1 MDSDAA
7 KLGFMVIVGF
17 LAIEVG
23 VTGKLGSLFGA
34 IVDPANMQT
43 GVTSGTNATATGS
56 TLTAFT
62 GSTANS
68 TEISSMITAV
78 FGPYA
83 SQAMKIANCE
93 SGLNTNA
100 VNTTSVGGSYATGV
114 FQILYPSTWNTT
126 SYKNGNPKDAR
137 TNILAAYEI
146 FRRDNYSWREWAC
159 ASIVGL

>member
-7 KLGFMVIVGF
+7 KLGLMVVLGF

-23 VTGKLGSLFGA
+23 VTGKLGSLLGA
-34 IVDPANMQT
+34 VVDPASMQT

-56 TLTAFT
+56 TLTSLNNS
-62 GSTANS
+62 GANA
-68 TEISSMITAV
+68 TEISSMITSV

-83 SQAMKIANCE
+83 SQALKIANCE
-93 SGLNTNA
+93 SGLNPNA

-126 SYKNGNPKDAR
+126 SYKSGNPKDAR

-159 ASIVGL
+159 ASIVGV